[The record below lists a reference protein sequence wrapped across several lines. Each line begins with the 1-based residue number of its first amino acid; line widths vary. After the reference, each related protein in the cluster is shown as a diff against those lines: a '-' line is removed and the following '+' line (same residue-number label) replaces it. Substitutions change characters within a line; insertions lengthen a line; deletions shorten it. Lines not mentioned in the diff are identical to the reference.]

1 MAANQPDLPITTWI
15 EEGKNKKATYLLVV
29 LNAKTNGYEP
39 IYVMPGESLKQ
50 KEKKYS
56 TGWYSVL
63 TNYQI

>member
-1 MAANQPDLPITTWI
+1 MATNQPDLPIATWI
-15 EEGKNKKATYLLVV
+15 EEGQNKKATYLLVV

-50 KEKKYS
+50 KERKYS

-63 TNYQI
+63 TNYPI